1 MQKIWIVTLLS
12 LISMTSCTSI
22 LKKTPTEPP
31 VTSQE
36 EGIETIA
43 ILGTNDIHGA
53 LAPETEKT
61 RNSES
66 NGETTPIEYQ
76 RGGLAVLASYVKTLK
91 KEFGPRLLWLDGG
104 DEFQGSVESNM
115 EKGKG
120 MVSFFN
126 LAGINGAAIGNHE
139 FDYGPEND
147 IQDRLGAL
155 KARMTEA
162 QYPYLA
168 ANILE
173 KSTGKLAQLPNTS
186 PSKIYSTG
194 RIKVGVIG
202 LSTIDTP
209 KTTLPVNVETLA
221 FADPKEVTLREAKD
235 LRQQGADIV
244 VITSHIGL
252 KCEPGKMPAGLMMR
266 HPTDPQGNC
275 NPDDELVSLLRAL
288 PAGTV
293 DAVVSGHSHQIV
305 HHWVSGVPVIQGG
318 SFGRYFNLIYLN
330 YDIKNKKLLT
340 EQTRIEGPIPV
351 CPKIF
356 TNQNDCNGDRPAPKG
371 GRGKLVQTLFHGEEI
386 EPDPAVEAL
395 IEPILAKAAK
405 IKNEFV
411 AETQNPIEH
420 ERYKESPLGDLVT
433 DAIRKASGADV
444 SLINAGGIRAP
455 LESGKI
461 TFGQVFR
468 SLPFDNS
475 ITTLKVSGK
484 ELRQILQIAESGS
497 RGFCSVS
504 GVQLKMI
511 DPQYD
516 APSSDLDQNG
526 TIEPWEI
533 NRLLDIRLA
542 NGKPIS
548 DHETYQL
555 ATIDF
560 LVSGGDDVGW
570 ILKKI
575 PKNRTIFTSTLIRN
589 ATLQYMK
596 EIAEKSG
603 NLVYDPKHPRLIF
616 EKPKAT
622 AKKNR
627 HKRKGRRSADL

>member
-1 MQKIWIVTLLS
+1 
-12 LISMTSCTSI
+12 MTSCTSL
-22 LKKTPTEPP
+22 LKKTSTEPL
-31 VTSQE
+31 VSSQQ

-53 LAPETEKT
+53 LASENEKT
-61 RNSES
+61 RDSDS
-66 NGETTPIEYQ
+66 TGETHPVEYQ
-76 RGGLAVLASYVKTLK
+76 RGGVAVLASYVKTLK
-91 KEFGPRLLWLDGG
+91 REFGPRLLWLDGG

-120 MVSFFN
+120 MVRFFN
-126 LAGINGAAIGNHE
+126 LAGVNGAAIGNHE
-139 FDYGPEND
+139 FDYGPENE

-155 KARMTEA
+155 KARMIEA

-168 ANILE
+168 ANIVE
-173 KSTGKLAQLPNTS
+173 KATGKLAQFPNTY

-194 RIKVGVIG
+194 KVKVGVIG

-209 KTTLPVNVETLA
+209 KTTLPINVESLA
-221 FADPKEVTLREAKD
+221 FADLKEVTLRESNA

-244 VITSHIGL
+244 IVTSHVGL
-252 KCEPGKMPAGLMMR
+252 KCESGKMPTGLMMR

-275 NPDDELVSLLRAL
+275 NPDDELVKLLRAL

-330 YDIKNKKLLT
+330 YDIKNKKLLP

-371 GRGKLVQTLFHGEEI
+371 GRGDLVQTLFHGEEI
-386 EPDPAVEAL
+386 ESDPAVEAL
-395 IEPILAKAAK
+395 IAPLLAKAAK

-411 AETQNPIEH
+411 AETQSPIEH
-420 ERYKESPLGDLVT
+420 ERFKESPLGDLVT
-433 DAIRKASGADV
+433 DAIRETSGADV
-444 SLINAGGIRAP
+444 ALINSGGIRAP
-455 LESGKI
+455 IESGKI

-475 ITTLKVSGK
+475 ITILKVNGK

-504 GVQLKMI
+504 GVQLKVI

-516 APSSDLDQNG
+516 APSSDLDHNG
-526 TIEPWEI
+526 TIDPWEI
-533 NRLLDIRLA
+533 NRLLDIRLT
-542 NGKPIS
+542 NGKTIS

-555 ATIDF
+555 ATLDF
-560 LVSGGDDVGW
+560 LVSGGDDIGW

-575 PKNRTIFTSTLIRN
+575 PKNRVTFTGTLIRN

-596 EIAEKSG
+596 QIAEKSDG
-603 NLVYDPKHPRLIF
+603 FVQSMKKPIFDPERPRLIF
-616 EKPKAT
+616 EKPKST
-622 AKKNR
+622 TRKNR
-627 HKRKGRRSADL
+627 LRGKGRRRANL